1 MISDPIKDG
10 DLGVHD
16 GVKVAGLGVQ
26 PCLSTA
32 HAPLLTQAFSS
43 LPSPTW
49 LAIGSC
55 PGLQAAQF
63 ETLSK
68 ALSTYGLN
76 DSIVD
81 SSQISLLDPER
92 N

>member
-1 MISDPIKDG
+1 MIGDPIKDG
-10 DLGVHD
+10 DLEVHGV
-16 GVKVAGLGVQ
+16 GVAELGVQ

-32 HAPLLTQAFSS
+32 HTPLLAQTLSS
-43 LPSPTW
+43 LSSPTW

-68 ALSTYGLN
+68 ALSTYG
-76 DSIVD
+76 IK
-81 SSQISLLDPER
+81 
-92 N
+92 

>member
-1 MISDPIKDG
+1 MIGDPIKDG
-10 DLGVHD
+10 DLEVH
-16 GVKVAGLGVQ
+16 GIEVAELGVQ

-32 HAPLLTQAFSS
+32 HTPLLAQALSS
-43 LPSPTW
+43 LSSPTR

-68 ALSTYGLN
+68 ALSTYG
-76 DSIVD
+76 IK
-81 SSQISLLDPER
+81 
-92 N
+92 